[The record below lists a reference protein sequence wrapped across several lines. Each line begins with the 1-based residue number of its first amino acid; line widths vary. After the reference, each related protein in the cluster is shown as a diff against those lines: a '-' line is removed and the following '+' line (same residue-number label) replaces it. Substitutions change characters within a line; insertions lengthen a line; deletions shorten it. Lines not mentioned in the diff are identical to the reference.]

1 MSHCET
7 CGCKLH
13 HGRRGGLAHYG
24 SFEACTRIRLLRAA
38 LMDVVANCLGCMG
51 GGRVP
56 DYDLPPGET
65 KPCIV
70 CAQARAA
77 LAACVPPEPGK

>member
-13 HGRRGGLAHYG
+13 PGRRGGLAHYG

-38 LMDVVANCLGCMG
+38 LEGLLRVIDG
-51 GGRVP
+51 GHSTPSP
-56 DYDLPPGET
+56 DGDQT
-65 KPCIV
+65 R
-70 CAQARAA
+70 AARAA
-77 LAACVPPEPGK
+77 LGACVPPEPGK